1 MQLHINK
8 WMEWDLSWA
17 SYHVIEVL
25 NESEWWILYSTDN
38 LEEAKQH
45 LIEEIKNNDDKEH
58 YKNYIINY
66 LGEYVA
72 V

>member
-1 MQLHINK
+1 MKLHINQ
-8 WMEWDLSWA
+8 WMEWDLGRA
-17 SYHVIEVL
+17 EYHVIEVL
-25 NESEWWILYSTDN
+25 NEQEWWILYSTDN

-45 LIEEIKNNDDKEH
+45 LAKEIEDNDDKEH

-66 LGEYVA
+66 LGKYIA